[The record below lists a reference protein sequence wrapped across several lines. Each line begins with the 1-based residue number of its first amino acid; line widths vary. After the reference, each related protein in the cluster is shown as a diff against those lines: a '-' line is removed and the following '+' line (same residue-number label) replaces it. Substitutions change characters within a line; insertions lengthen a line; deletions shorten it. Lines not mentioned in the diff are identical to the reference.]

1 MLQGFIKAEDVG
13 NVRSFII
20 FRGISL
26 IIFGFIIYLVMW
38 NISSAEEITRY
49 LSFAFVPY
57 VFLDGIIV
65 LKWSSILHKAGL
77 DNIKSKI
84 RGWLGIFWSFIT
96 GFIFNLLYLQGTDY
110 MGTFTMGIWVLF
122 GILDLI
128 EMENNIYN
136 ISGQNRSLYLNH
148 IVIYVLGGLMLVPML
163 GIYLIGLYSFIYGFI
178 LVWTGTSRRIFNL
191 QEPDIKVARR
201 NIFLRYSL
209 TIAYFALIGWLIYCL
224 IKQ

>member
-1 MLQGFIKAEDVG
+1 
-13 NVRSFII
+13 
-20 FRGISL
+20 
-26 IIFGFIIYLVMW
+26 
-38 NISSAEEITRY
+38 
-49 LSFAFVPY
+49 
-57 VFLDGIIV
+57 
-65 LKWSSILHKAGL
+65 
-77 DNIKSKI
+77 
-84 RGWLGIFWSFIT
+84 
-96 GFIFNLLYLQGTDY
+96 